1 MAKVTTGAIV
11 NEQPPTQE
19 DMIQEWK
26 RKISRGEYPFIHVVN
41 QDSTKSEER

>member
-11 NEQPPTQE
+11 NEQSPTQE

-26 RKISRGEYPFIHVVN
+26 LKISNGEYPFIHVN
-41 QDSTKSEER
+41 QHNTKSEKR

>member
-1 MAKVTTGAIV
+1 MAKETTGAIV

-26 RKISRGEYPFIHVVN
+26 RKISKGEYPFIHVT
-41 QDSTKSEER
+41 QHSTKGDER

>member
-11 NEQPPTQE
+11 NEKPPTQE

-26 RKISRGEYPFIHVVN
+26 SKISKGEYPFIHVN
-41 QDSTKSEER
+41 QPLAQSKKR

>member
-11 NEQPPTQE
+11 NERPLTKQ

-26 RKISRGEYPFIHVVN
+26 RKISQGEYPFIHITQADMN
-41 QDSTKSEER
+41 KERK